1 MHTELCGAVNEW
13 SDLMTIPYDHAYG
26 VSISTPFIVLHMY
39 VSICIFSVF
48 LSLSPCVCII
58 LCMCV
63 YYVSIYLACCYGLSH
78 WLHVTIKF
86 FPIFAYQTFHTL
98 FLCVRVIHEKLLLSL
113 DIVCVNDHCLPF
125 FFHNDFGSAFACTIQ
140 CLILSHWQSGVALI
154 GCFF

>member
-1 MHTELCGAVNEW
+1 MWGSKW
-13 SDLMTIPYDHAYG
+13 MKRFDDDTIRRCIRSLYFDTIHRIAY
-26 VSISTPFIVLHMY
+26 VCVYLYFFCLS
-39 VSICIFSVF
+39 
-48 LSLSPCVCII
+48 LSLSPSVCVI

-78 WLHVTIKF
+78 WLHVTFKF

-98 FLCVRVIHEKLLLSL
+98 FLCSSYPWKTFTFVRHCVRKWSLSP
-113 DIVCVNDHCLPF
+113 I

-140 CLILSHWQSGVALI
+140 CLISSHWQSGVALI